1 MTAEIDEEWLAD
13 QFFEKGKQ
21 YQPAPSHYLCKEFAK
36 IVFHILNA
44 RYELAQPEA
53 ELVAV
58 EDIDVEVAIAEAI
71 AVMDSKT
78 DYCETG
84 VPVLK
89 YLKHHGWV
97 VMQSKRDADAI
108 AEALNTI
115 ENR

>member
-1 MTAEIDEEWLAD
+1 MSTNSLIGKLQAELLPVGESDE
-13 QFFEKGKQ
+13 
-21 YQPAPSHYLCKEFAK
+21 
-36 IVFHILNA
+36 
-44 RYELAQPEA
+44 RYGWNMALHRAIAIICQHEA
-53 ELVAV
+53 EKASEPQSIWVSVA
-58 EDIDVEVAIAEAI
+58 DIDVEVAIAEAI